1 MQAAGGYQN
10 EEAVCFMKIYKKI
23 MGIVVKIENAVLALS
38 ILLVL
43 VLTFGNVI
51 ARKIFQHSLGFT
63 EEITVAVF
71 VLISLLGAGVAA
83 RDGGLV
89 NLSLIPDRLGKKGK
103 NVLQILSTVVCLFYS
118 VVLTAEG
125 INRVRVDH
133 TLSPI
138 LHIPKSFF
146 WIFVVIGGV
155 SLTLHFIENCL
166 DFLKQSV
173 SSQTCVENKGTGMT
187 EASRQMGGG
196 KK

>member
-1 MQAAGGYQN
+1 
-10 EEAVCFMKIYKKI
+10 MKTYKKI

-146 WIFVVIGGV
+146 WIFVVIGGI

-166 DFLKQSV
+166 DFLNQSA
-173 SSQTCVENKGTGMT
+173 SSQTCVENRGTGMT

>member
-1 MQAAGGYQN
+1 
-10 EEAVCFMKIYKKI
+10 MKIYKKI

-166 DFLKQSV
+166 DFLKESA

>member
-1 MQAAGGYQN
+1 
-10 EEAVCFMKIYKKI
+10 MKTYKKI

-89 NLSLIPDRLGKKGK
+89 NLSLIPDRLGKKGR

-166 DFLKQSV
+166 DFLKQPASSIPGTDSKESV
-173 SSQTCVENKGTGMT
+173 QPENS
-187 EASRQMGGG
+187 ACRGG
-196 KK
+196 KNK

>member
-1 MQAAGGYQN
+1 
-10 EEAVCFMKIYKKI
+10 
-23 MGIVVKIENAVLALS
+23 MGIVVTIENAVLALS

-51 ARKIFQHSLGFT
+51 ARKIFQHSLGF
-63 EEITVAVF
+63 VF

-166 DFLKQSV
+166 DFLKQSA
-173 SSQTCVENKGTGMT
+173 SSQTCVENRGTGMT

>member
-1 MQAAGGYQN
+1 
-10 EEAVCFMKIYKKI
+10 

-89 NLSLIPDRLGKKGK
+89 NLSLIPDRLEKREKMFCRFF
-103 NVLQILSTVVCLFYS
+103 LLSS
-118 VVLTAEG
+118 A
-125 INRVRVDH
+125 
-133 TLSPI
+133 
-138 LHIPKSFF
+138 FF
-146 WIFVVIGGV
+146 TRWF
-155 SLTLHFIENCL
+155 
-166 DFLKQSV
+166 
-173 SSQTCVENKGTGMT
+173 
-187 EASRQMGGG
+187 
-196 KK
+196 